1 MFELFYSSPLKCG
14 GTFVEIGAL
23 DGVTLSNSFFFEVR
37 LKTVERL
44 GGFERH
50 GGGVR
55 SPF

>member
-23 DGVTLSNSFFFEVR
+23 DGINFSNSFFFEVR
-37 LKTVERL
+37 FRTVERL

-50 GGGVR
+50 GGGLR